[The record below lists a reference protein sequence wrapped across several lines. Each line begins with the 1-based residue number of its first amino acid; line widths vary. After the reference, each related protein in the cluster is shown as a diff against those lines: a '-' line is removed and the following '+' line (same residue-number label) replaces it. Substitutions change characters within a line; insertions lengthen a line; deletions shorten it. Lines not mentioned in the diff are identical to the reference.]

1 MAHDKECSITSLLM
15 LLLMGTQGDQQNT
28 DASEMTGTH
37 EETGDREEVG
47 AGNKTD
53 GDDNQEP
60 VRRHSTLFPL
70 FRCLT

>member
-1 MAHDKECSITSLLM
+1 MALDKECSITSLLM
-15 LLLMGTQGDQQNT
+15 LLLTGTQGEQQNT
-28 DASEMTGTH
+28 GASEMTGTR
-37 EETGDREEVG
+37 EETGDHEKVD

-70 FRCLT
+70 FRWLT